1 MRSGGGDVTGASP
14 EFATA
19 MDVVRAAAS
28 GILSREQLVR
38 ILGSWDYE
46 PQYRS
51 IGLADDWELRDNSF
65 DAVVHAFTSSLIDQ
79 GDYECI
85 VRRLDGAA
93 LGAQSS
99 NGRCASSAS
108 SD

>member
-1 MRSGGGDVTGASP
+1 MSGSNS
-14 EFATA
+14 EFSTA
-19 MDVVRAAAS
+19 MEVVRAAER

-46 PQYRS
+46 PQHRS

-65 DAVVHAFTSSLIDQ
+65 DAVVHAFTSSLIDG

-85 VRRLDGAA
+85 VGRLDGAE
-93 LGAQSS
+93 LGAQSL
-99 NGRCASSAS
+99 NGRGASSAS

>member
-1 MRSGGGDVTGASP
+1 MTGSSP

-19 MDVVRAAAS
+19 MDVVRAAAG
-28 GILSREQLVR
+28 GIISREQLVQV
-38 ILGSWDYE
+38 LGSWDYE

-65 DAVVHAFTSSLIDQ
+65 DAVVHAFTSSLIDE

-85 VRRLDGAA
+85 VRRLDGAE
-93 LGAQSS
+93 LGARSS
-99 NGRCASSAS
+99 NGRGASSAS

>member
-1 MRSGGGDVTGASP
+1 
-14 EFATA
+14 

-46 PQYRS
+46 PHYRTV
-51 IGLADDWELRDNSF
+51 GLADDWELRDNSF
-65 DAVVHAFTSSLIDQ
+65 DAVVHAFTSALIDEK
-79 GDYECI
+79 DYEFI
-85 VRRLDGAA
+85 IRRLDGAE
-93 LGAQSS
+93 LGAQSP
-99 NGRCASSAS
+99 NGRGASSAS